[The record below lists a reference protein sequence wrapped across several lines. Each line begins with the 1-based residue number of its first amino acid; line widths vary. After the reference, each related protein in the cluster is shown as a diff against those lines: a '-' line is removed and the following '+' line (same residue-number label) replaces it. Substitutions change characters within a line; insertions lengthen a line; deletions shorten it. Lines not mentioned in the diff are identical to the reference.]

1 MNDIEELIDYIA
13 ISREWDNLEELDG
26 QVTFYY
32 IQDNSDV
39 SMILIIAEKHL
50 HVYSLDMCNFDDNYF
65 YLNSL
70 EKPNKNIIDLI
81 LNKYFTK

>member
-39 SMILIIAEKHL
+39 SMILIIAEKYL